1 MRINDLL
8 LRDTLLRVLAIKED
22 KFLVIDC
29 INKRMPFYTSKGALG
44 DMVTVDM
51 NKLLE
56 LTKTSSRTLDSLN
69 PIQKKKMYER
79 YSLISPI
86 LPFVDDELLRGNRIT
101 MVSDKFNVS
110 KQTIRKYLITFLIY
124 QDVVY
129 LAPLYI
135 AQKQGL
141 TPLEETFRC
150 FLNKYFYT
158 SKKMSLKTV
167 YIIMLRDKFMDE
179 KGNLSKD
186 FPKFHC
192 FKYFYY
198 KTRTLTNDI
207 CSREGVVQYKK
218 NYRVHLGDYYSYFNQ
233 IGIAQVDSTLLD
245 IYILENG
252 VAQRPVLSAC
262 IDSFTQL
269 CLGYYLGFDR
279 GTSGVIKL
287 FDNVVGDKKEWASKY
302 GIDLDS
308 KMNIHGVIPS
318 VVLSDNGRDYV
329 SDNLSQLT
337 DFGVRMISLAPYRP
351 DEKPIV
357 ERFMGIIQNYWKSY
371 LKSMG
376 VVETNFNER
385 GAPNYLKTASIT
397 LKTLDEII
405 ARCVIYYNSSRKIE
419 SFPYTFEM
427 MNEKIKP
434 YSIDLFNYF
443 YKTDPNKMISVNDKK
458 TLYLTLLPRTTA
470 KFSREGLIFSKKLRY
485 RCVEGGYRQE
495 YLIGEQVTVAF
506 DKNNLTIIYLFLKNA
521 YTPFEI
527 IEEKYRGLSLEKI
540 ENLTDAKKQYLKEVE
555 SSCLESQTRLSRD
568 IQSIVDGHLLR
579 KRGKKHD

>member
-86 LPFVDDELLRGNRIT
+86 LPFLDDEILRRDLIDK
-101 MVSDKFNVS
+101 VSAKFQVS
-110 KQTIRKYLITFLIY
+110 KQTIRKYLINFLVF
-124 QDVVY
+124 QDIVY
-129 LAPLYI
+129 MAPLYI

-186 FPKFHC
+186 FPEFHC
-192 FKYFYY
+192 FRYFYY
-198 KTRTLTNDI
+198 RTRTLTNDV
-207 CSREGVVQYKK
+207 CSRNGIVQYKK
-218 NYRVHLGDYYSYFNQ
+218 NHRVHLGDYYSYFNQ
-233 IGIAQVDSTLLD
+233 IGIAQIDSTILD
-245 IYILENG
+245 IYVLENG
-252 VAQRPVLSAC
+252 VAKRPVLSAC

-269 CLGYYLGFDR
+269 CLGYYIGFER

-287 FDNVVGDKKEWASKY
+287 FKNVVEDKKEWASRY
-302 GIDLDS
+302 GINLED
-308 KMNIHGVIPS
+308 KMNINGVIPS
-318 VVLSDNGRDYV
+318 VILSDNGRDYV
-329 SDNLSQLT
+329 SENISQLT
-337 DFGVRMISLAPYRP
+337 DLGVRMISLDPYRP
-351 DEKPIV
+351 DEKPMV
-357 ERFMGIIQNYWKSY
+357 ERFMGIIQEYWKPY
-371 LKSMG
+371 LKGMG
-376 VVETNFNER
+376 VVEPNFNER
-385 GAPNYLKTASIT
+385 GAPNYLKTACMT
-397 LKTLDEII
+397 LKNLDEII
-405 ARCVIYYNSSRKIE
+405 ARCIIYYNSSRKIK
-419 SFPYTFEM
+419 SFPYTTEM
-427 MNEKIKP
+427 IERVIKP
-434 YSIDLFNYF
+434 FSIDLFNYF
-443 YKTDPNKMISVNDKK
+443 YKIDPNKLISVDDTN

-470 KFSREGLIFSKKLRY
+470 KFSREGLILSKKLRY
-485 RCVEGGYRQE
+485 RCIEGGYRQK
-495 YLIGEQVTVAF
+495 YLKGEDTIVAY
-506 DKNNLTIIYLFLKNA
+506 DKEDLSIIYLICKNT

-527 IEEKYRGLSLEKI
+527 IEEKYRGLSLEEI
-540 ENLTDAKKQYLKEVE
+540 ESLIDAKKQYLKEID
-555 SSCLESQTRLSRD
+555 SSCLESHARLSREVQA
-568 IQSIVDGHLLR
+568 IASGHL
-579 KRGKKHD
+579 